1 MGYNIFDITRAAR
14 GWYAGELNNGL
25 MIKSMDESTYCWYY
39 YYAKENSGNN
49 RYPKLEIFYINTSGL
64 EECWDYTS
72 QSLGRA
78 GTAYVQDFSGN
89 YLLSRTDM
97 SYGGSRM
104 SAAPGF
110 CYSLAARANDI
121 GYGYGWRSNY
131 AQSIEACTVSGTSY
145 YRWTDG
151 DGTEK
156 YFVSANGVWKD
167 ELGYGYTLTV
177 SDSGYTITDKKSNT
191 MEFSSAGQL
200 TAVKDA
206 YGNAIS
212 ITSDGSRVT
221 ALTDGAGR
229 HYAFTYADGRLT
241 QLTLYRLGFGRHR
254 DGDVCVYRG
263 GRPRLRYLS

>member
-64 EECWDYTS
+64 EECWDHTS

-104 SAAPGF
+104 SAAPG
-110 CYSLAARANDI
+110 LL
-121 GYGYGWRSNY
+121 
-131 AQSIEACTVSGTSY
+131 QSRRQS
-145 YRWTDG
+145 
-151 DGTEK
+151 K
-156 YFVSANGVWKD
+156 
-167 ELGYGYTLTV
+167 
-177 SDSGYTITDKKSNT
+177 
-191 MEFSSAGQL
+191 
-200 TAVKDA
+200 
-206 YGNAIS
+206 
-212 ITSDGSRVT
+212 
-221 ALTDGAGR
+221 
-229 HYAFTYADGRLT
+229 
-241 QLTLYRLGFGRHR
+241 
-254 DGDVCVYRG
+254 
-263 GRPRLRYLS
+263 